1 MSEGSMRNL
10 VKKDLGMTPRK
21 KIMLQLLSEATIEKR
36 RERGRI
42 LLNKLKSGTQG
53 PVFYTDEKLFTV
65 QAVYN
70 SQNDRILAKSSADI
84 PVKVRGV
91 FRRQKPKSVMVWAG
105 VMSDG
110 TKSPLTFV
118 PEGVKINKEVYL
130 SVLNDQVLPWI
141 KAEYGKP
148 SSLFSKTLPQ
158 PMGPNL
164 SKNGASRIFLPFGT
178 NLPGHLQALILK
190 SWTSP
195 CDPYLK
201 ARLVLRPTEI

>member
-1 MSEGSMRNL
+1 MVKRYKETGKTSDRPRSGRVISVRTQACVKRIREKIRRNPARSLRKMDKEENMSEGSMRNL
-10 VKKDLGMTPRK
+10 VKKDLGMTPYK
-21 KIMLQLLSEATIEKR
+21 KIRLQLLSEATIEKR

-70 SQNDRILAKSSADI
+70 SQNNRILAKSSADI

-91 FRRQKPKSVMVWAG
+91 FRHQKPKSVMVWAG

-110 TKSPLTFV
+110 KKSPLIFV

-130 SVLNDQVLPWI
+130 SMLNDQVLP
-141 KAEYGKP
+141 
-148 SSLFSKTLPQ
+148 
-158 PMGPNL
+158 
-164 SKNGASRIFLPFGT
+164 
-178 NLPGHLQALILK
+178 
-190 SWTSP
+190 
-195 CDPYLK
+195 
-201 ARLVLRPTEI
+201 